1 MSASGSAGV
10 ARLAEAMYSNKY
22 LLWLS
27 IVIIAMAGFAALS
40 GLPRIEDPRITNRY
54 PSVITVLPGASA
66 ERVEALVTDKLEKA
80 LEELSE
86 IKFIRSN
93 SKNGI
98 SVLAIELQDYV
109 NEGENQQVFSKIR
122 DRISDA
128 VPELPAGALEPVFDD
143 KTEAIAFSILIA
155 LRWTQSDVEAPLG
168 LMYRLGQQLSDEL
181 LTIPG
186 TDLVRYYGE
195 PEEEIAVT
203 IDPESLA
210 EMGLT
215 TRDVA
220 ALIAAADPKAP
231 AGALRNGD
239 RSLLVEVEG
248 EFGSVDRVR
257 NATLVPASSGGAITV
272 GDVADVQRGWREPAD
287 QIAYTNG
294 ARSILLGVRT
304 AGNIRLD
311 DWSKI
316 ARQRIVDYNRE
327 LGGGIEATIVFDQSV
342 YTEARL
348 ATLGSNLMAGALVV
362 MLVVFVGM
370 GWRAAL
376 IVGSALPLSASIT
389 VFGLGP
395 AGQQIH
401 QMSIFGMIVA
411 IGLLI
416 DAAIVMTDE
425 VKKKLDAGSER
436 LAALRHAVQHLFVPL
451 LASTLTTVLGFMPV
465 FLLPGAMGDFVGPIA
480 ISVVMALIASFGL
493 AITVI
498 PALAALYI
506 RRCEPGQERHWWSD
520 GASSERLSSR
530 YRAFLRAAVNRPWLT
545 VAACLVLPI
554 SGFVLAGTLGQQFF
568 PAADRDQFE
577 IQVWM
582 PPGTSIDATAALTR
596 EIDARLE
603 DERGIT
609 DVYWMVGHSFPT
621 VYYNRV
627 MKIRNDAIYAQAV
640 VFTEDVASA
649 SALTRS
655 LMFDLPDA
663 FPEARVVVN
672 PYSQGPPV
680 DAPVG
685 LRIEGP
691 DVGELVRLGEEVRRV
706 MHTIPDITQTYS
718 TIANGEPALAFV
730 PDEVAL
736 RSAGLTLAGVA
747 GQMQSSL
754 EGSVG
759 GAVLEGREE
768 LPVRIRYPEN
778 ARDTLTRVAS
788 SKLVGNGGTVNALSV
803 GSLELR
809 PEFVSITRE
818 NSIRANRVWAFTRP
832 DALPV
837 DVANE
842 VRARLDASGFEL
854 PPGYRLM
861 ADGDSDAQASAIG
874 QLTTYL
880 PILVLLMAA
889 TIILSFRSM
898 RLASVIATVAFLS
911 VGLGMLGLWLGG
923 YARGFNAVIGVAGL
937 IGVAINGTI
946 VVIAAIRA
954 DAAACIGDAEG
965 IVEQTVGATRHIV
978 STVFT
983 TIGGFVPL
991 IFFSGGDFWP
1001 PLAVV
1006 IAGGVGFSITLSL
1019 FFTPAIYRILCRWG
1033 ERVQRPLHA
1042 SAVVPT

>member
-1 MSASGSAGV
+1 MSDIGNPGV
-10 ARLAEAMYSNKY
+10 ARLAEAMYRNKY

-27 IVIIAMAGFAALS
+27 IIIILMAGSAALS

-66 ERVEALVTDKLEKA
+66 ERVELLVTEKLENA

-86 IKFIRSN
+86 IKFIRST
-93 SKNGI
+93 SRNGI
-98 SVLAIELQDYV
+98 SVLAIELQDAV
-109 NEGENQQVFSKIR
+109 GPGENQQVFSKIR
-122 DRISDA
+122 DRIADA
-128 VPELPAGALEPVFDD
+128 AAELPEGALEPVFDD
-143 KTEAIAFSILIA
+143 KTEAIAFSILLS
-155 LRWTQSDVEAPLG
+155 LRWTQDGVQPPMG
-168 LMYRLGQQLSDEL
+168 LMYRLGQQLADEL
-181 LTIPG
+181 LTLPG
-186 TDLVRYYGE
+186 TDLVRYYGA
-195 PEEEIAVT
+195 PEEEISVT
-203 IDPESLA
+203 IDPETLA
-210 EMGLT
+210 EMGLST
-215 TRDVA
+215 QDVA
-220 ALIAAADPKAP
+220 ALLAAGDPKAP
-231 AGALRNGD
+231 AGALRNQD
-239 RSLLVEVEG
+239 RALLVEVDG
-248 EFGSVDRVR
+248 DFDSVARVR
-257 NATLVPASSGGAITV
+257 ETTLVPSSTGGAITL
-272 GDVADVQRGWREPAD
+272 GDVAEVERGWRQPPD
-287 QIAYTNG
+287 QLAYTNG

-304 AGNIRLD
+304 AGDIRLD
-311 DWSKI
+311 QWAVTARERI
-316 ARQRIVDYNRE
+316 AQYNRS

-348 ATLGSNLMAGALVV
+348 STLGSNLMAGALVV

-425 VKKKLDAGSER
+425 VKKKLDAGAER
-436 LAALRHAVQHLFVPL
+436 VAALRHAVHHLFVPL

-480 ISVVMALIASFGL
+480 ISVVTALIASFGL
-493 AITVI
+493 SITVI
-498 PALAALYI
+498 PALAALFI
-506 RRCEPGQERHWWSD
+506 RRCEPGQVRHWWSD
-520 GASSERLSSR
+520 GASSRRLSDR
-530 YRAFLRAAVNRPWLT
+530 YRNLVRLAVRRPWLT
-545 VAACLVLPI
+545 VAASLVLPI
-554 SGFVLAGTLGQQFF
+554 SGFLLAGTLGQQFF

-582 PPGTSIDATAALTR
+582 PPGTSIESTAALTR
-596 EIDARLE
+596 SIDAQLE
-603 DERGIT
+603 DEQGIT
-609 DVYWMVGHSFPT
+609 DVHWLVGHSFPT

-627 MKIRNDAIYAQAV
+627 MKTRGDGTYAQAV
-640 VFTEDVASA
+640 VFTKDVASA
-649 SALTRS
+649 NALTRE
-655 LMFDLPDA
+655 LMFELPDA
-663 FPEARVVVN
+663 FPGARIVVN

-691 DVGELVRLGEEVRRV
+691 DVTELVRLGQEVRRV
-706 MHTIPDITQTYS
+706 MHTIPSITQTYA
-718 TIANGEPALAFV
+718 TITNGEPGLAFV

-736 RSAGLTLAGVA
+736 RTAGLTLTQVA

-768 LPVRIRYPEN
+768 LPVRIRYPSD
-778 ARDTLTRVAS
+778 ARDSVARVAS
-788 SKLVGNGGTVNALSV
+788 TKLVGNAGPVNALSV
-803 GSLELR
+803 GELELR
-809 PEFVSITRE
+809 PEYVSITRE
-818 NSIRANRVWAFTRP
+818 NRVRANRVFAFIRR
-832 DALPV
+832 DALAV
-837 DVANE
+837 DVASE
-842 VRARLDASGFEL
+842 VRQRLDASGFEL
-854 PPGYRLM
+854 PNGYRLWGE
-861 ADGDSDAQASAIG
+861 GDSDAQANAIG

-889 TIILSFRSM
+889 TIILSFRSL

-923 YARGFNAVIGVAGL
+923 YARGFNAVIGIAGL

-954 DAAACIGDAEG
+954 DAGACVGDCEG

-1019 FFTPAIYRILCRWG
+1019 FFTPAMYRILCLWG
-1033 ERVQRPLHA
+1033 ERMRRPLHA
-1042 SAVVPT
+1042 SAVTA